1 MNKIF
6 VILNLCLLTI
16 GSYIAVKGFYRIV
29 TSNVAIQSQ
38 EADMKKI
45 PMVRGSIAK
54 PLAFYKN
61 ITERNLFKTG
71 AEISAKKK
79 PAAVDLEGMRET
91 DLNLKLWGTVTG
103 RTTYA
108 VIEETREKKQNLF
121 RVGDSIQHAVV
132 KMILRE
138 KVVLDVNGRDEILN
152 IEKAAKQSSG
162 RGPERARF
170 EKPGDAGP
178 AASTQ
183 KITLQRSQVEEAMA
197 DVTKLMGQ
205 AKIRP
210 HFENG
215 QPDGLTLSS
224 VKPRSIFRKMGLRN
238 GDIIVGV
245 DGNPIQ
251 TVDDAL
257 KFYNNL
263 TSASDV
269 TLQLR
274 RRGKEK
280 AIEYSIK

>member
-6 VILNLCLLTI
+6 VILNLCLITI
-16 GSYIAVKGFYRIV
+16 GIYISVNGFYRIV
-29 TSNVAIQSQ
+29 TSNMVIQSQ
-38 EADMKKI
+38 ESDMKKI

-61 ITERNLFKTG
+61 IIDRNLFKTG
-71 AEISAKKK
+71 AEISVKKK
-79 PAAVDLEGMRET
+79 PADVDLESMRET

-103 RTTYA
+103 KTTYA
-108 VIEETREKKQNLF
+108 VIEETRERKQNLY
-121 RVGDSIQHAVV
+121 RVGDSIQNAVV

-152 IEKAAKQSSG
+152 IEEAAKKSAAM
-162 RGPERARF
+162 GPEKARF
-170 EKPGDAGP
+170 ERPGNSDTPDSA
-178 AASTQ
+178 Q
-183 KITLQRSQVEEAMA
+183 KIALQRSQVEEAMA
-197 DVTKLMGQ
+197 DVTKLMGD

-210 HFENG
+210 HFEDG
-215 QPDGLTLSS
+215 KPDGLTLSS

-257 KFYNNL
+257 KFYDNL

-280 AIEYSIK
+280 VIEYSIK